1 MLLNVVINSTNDFE
15 DNGDVLIFLWA
26 VFDNFAHFQWLEL
39 DQFVVVAHGQVV
51 YHFLDFGVEIIL
63 LQVANTLNY
72 SNVDFLT
79 VLVGGRKVLIFDLLI
94 DSIIFDLITFILLL
108 FFVLI
113 DHKSIGLEICSLRL
127 LKSKVLLN

>member
-1 MLLNVVINSTNDFE
+1 M
-15 DNGDVLIFLWA
+15 
-26 VFDNFAHFQWLEL
+26 
-39 DQFVVVAHGQVV
+39 
-51 YHFLDFGVEIIL
+51 
-63 LQVANTLNY
+63 QVANALNY

-113 DHKSIGLEICSLRL
+113 DHKSVGLEIGSLRL
-127 LKSKVLLN
+127 LKSKVLLNQSLVNLLELRSLQAFSRCDFLIQYFQN